1 MHALSRRNLLTSSAA
16 LLAGRS
22 TVAQTRGAARPL
34 VVVQLVDTSDAQ
46 QDIARDVLVGARTCW
61 QALNQRG
68 GVRGRPVQ
76 HLVLETDGSLASV
89 RAGLQRASA
98 DPACVAL
105 VGTAGDR
112 TAVTSVAALHEIDAG
127 LPHVAPWL
135 QDGTVEVDAQTFP
148 IFAGRQ
154 EQIAHALRSLA
165 GVGIT
170 EAGAVYATEQ
180 DWQLHRA
187 DVERA
192 AAGLNLRLSSWR
204 AGGDPARVAS
214 RLTPGTPAVLLFV
227 GGTPELVAFSQ
238 GLERQQ
244 RQRWVIALAD
254 VNLQTVAQL
263 GGSRSSSVIA
273 AQPVPALSSAL
284 PVVRAW
290 RDAQA
295 RLFDETPTPHALA
308 GYISASYL
316 AQVLGELEQPGRQSL
331 LAALQ
336 RRQPR
341 DVGGFRVD
349 FDARRRS
356 AGFVTQTLLTPDGR
370 LVG

>member
-1 MHALSRRNLLTSSAA
+1 MPVLARRSFLLSASS
-16 LLAGRS
+16 LLAGRGAL
-22 TVAQTRGAARPL
+22 AQTRGAPKPL
-34 VVVQLVDTSDAQ
+34 VVAQLVDTSDAQ

-61 QALNQRG
+61 QVLNQRG

-76 HLVLETDGSLASV
+76 HAVLETDGTQASV
-89 RAGLQRASA
+89 RAALQRAVA

-112 TAVTSVAALHEIDAG
+112 TAVHAVAALRELDTG
-127 LPHVAPWL
+127 LAHVAPWL
-135 QDGTVEVDAQTFP
+135 QDGTLEVDAHTFP

-170 EAGAVYATEQ
+170 EAGAVYATDD

-192 AAGLNLRLSSWR
+192 AASLNLRLSSWR
-204 AGGDPARVAS
+204 GGGDPARVAA
-214 RLTPGTPAVLLFV
+214 RLAPGTPAVLLFV

-238 GLERQQ
+238 GLDRQQ

-254 VNLQTVAQL
+254 VNLQTLAQL
-263 GGSRSSSVIA
+263 GGSRSTSVIA
-273 AQPVPALSSAL
+273 AQPVPALGSAL

-308 GYISASYL
+308 GYIGASYL